1 MVQPDSVADNL
12 GVEPMAVGPV
22 GLRLHAVSLVRLS
35 PCCQTRLP

>member
-1 MVQPDSVADNL
+1 MVQPDGVADHL

-22 GLRLHAVSLVRLS
+22 GLRFHAVSLARLS